1 MKHFVLAFVMLM
13 LHFMCHV
20 CIDRQ
25 RIAMKVAARK
35 TAQGYLVSDER
46 CKLCEMPLL
55 SMNDNVVCKVCPAI
69 RKWAQTKSEV
79 GVSANGVDACGAAET
94 VQERAESHDDKLGE
108 KDGTSEIIQSLCR
121 VELVNAENV
130 NDSISEKREVA
141 EANIVK
147 DDGVDVARDDVDN
160 REIEATEAEQEEELF
175 TESIEMPT
183 FRMR

>member
-1 MKHFVLAFVMLM
+1 M

-69 RKWAQTKSEV
+69 RKWAQRKSDV
-79 GVSANGVDACGAAET
+79 GVSTNGVDACGATET
-94 VQERAESHDDKLGE
+94 VQKRAESHDDKLGE

-121 VELVNAENV
+121 VELVKTESV

-147 DDGVDVARDDVDN
+147 DDGVDV
-160 REIEATEAEQEEELF
+160 EATEAEEEEELF